1 MKKTFTTVMPDRIGA
16 FLDAD
21 RALTALGLNIT
32 RVSYNKAVD
41 KHTLFIEVEGD
52 EEQLLKAD
60 KELTALGYLNRPA
73 WRGDV
78 ILMEF
83 RLPDRP
89 GAVMPVLELIH
100 EYHFN
105 ISYISSQADGS
116 GYQSF
121 KMGLYVNDGNDIT
134 EFAHRAAMLCPLKVL
149 DYNKSEKVLDNTVFY
164 LSFANEISEK
174 MSLSEEE
181 KGLLLVDSNLIMQML
196 DEKNLPP
203 YKTFDY
209 IGRFADL
216 LLRYKGERFQPRL
229 SRGKTAMGIDYLLCE
244 PPCGSNIAVFF
255 LSDRLVFLDSGFPCY
270 RRELWSL
277 LEREIP
283 DFKERRKELILS
295 HADVD
300 HAGLADLFDKV
311 YVNRKCYDNFAA
323 ENRGRAALREENPVH
338 APYIRISKILSG
350 YRPPRLEMMEIIGER
365 DHGNDAPL
373 AFIGTV
379 DIGPWSFEVYEGC
392 GGHVRGEMIWLE
404 PGEKMAFTGDIF
416 VNIKG
421 FTAEQAEFNRLA
433 PYLMTS
439 VDTDPEAA
447 RRERKAFLKLLDPG
461 DWRIFGGHGAVT
473 EICIGERE

>member
-21 RALTALGLNIT
+21 RALTDLGLNIT

-60 KELTALGYLNRPA
+60 KELTALGYLNRPT

-121 KMGLYVNDGNDIT
+121 KMGLYVEDGNDIT

-174 MSLSEEE
+174 MGLSEEE

-196 DEKNLPP
+196 DERNLPP

-216 LLRYKGERFQPRL
+216 LLRYKGAHFQPRL
-229 SRGKTAMGIDYLLCE
+229 SRGKTATGVDYLLCE
-244 PPCGSNIAVFF
+244 PPCGSNVTVFF
-255 LSDRLVFLDSGFPCY
+255 LEDRLLFLDSGFPCY
-270 RRELWSL
+270 RQEMQEL

-283 DFKERRKELILS
+283 GFESCRKELILS

-300 HAGLADLFDKV
+300 HAGLADFFDKV
-311 YVNRKCYDNFAA
+311 YVNGKCYDNFAA
-323 ENRGRAALREENPVH
+323 ESCGRPAFREENPVH

-350 YRPPRLEMMEIIGER
+350 YRPPHLEVLEVIGGREN
-365 DHGNDAPL
+365 GNDVPL
-373 AFIGTV
+373 TCIGTV

-404 PGEKMAFTGDIF
+404 RREKLAFTGDIF

-447 RRERKAFLKLLDPG
+447 RKERKAFLRLLDPG
-461 DWRIFGGHGAVT
+461 DWRIFCGHGAVM
-473 EICIGERE
+473 EIRIGEKE